1 MEIRRAAVIGAGV
14 MGAGIAA
21 HLANAGIPVDL
32 LDIVPDG
39 ADNRNVIADG
49 AIQKLLKS
57 KPAAFMHKRN
67 ARLVTAGN
75 TEDDLGRLAEADWII
90 EAVIENIDIKRDL
103 YRRVDAVRKPGS
115 VVSSNTSTIPLEAL
129 VDGLGDSF
137 AADFLITHFFNPPRY
152 MRLFE
157 LVVGAA
163 TRPDAAAAIE
173 AFADRGLGK
182 GVVRCNDTPGFIGN
196 RIGIYWLQCAVSDAI
211 ATGVT
216 VEEADAVLG
225 RPCGIPRTG
234 AFGLIDLVGL
244 DLMPHILDSMQSR
257 LAADDPFHAVNEVPE
272 LILKMIGDGYT
283 GRKGKGGFYRL
294 NKADGRRVKEVI
306 DLASGEYHP
315 VQRPKPASVAASRA
329 GGLRAMVSHDDAA
342 GRYAWQVL
350 SKTLSYAARLVPEI
364 ADDIVAVDHA
374 MRLGYNWSFG
384 PFELIDQLGTEWFA
398 DRLREEGREVPAL
411 LEKAAG
417 RPFYRLEAGRME
429 YLAIDGEYTP
439 VERGEGIELLADIK
453 RTSKPL
459 AKNGSASLWDVGDGV
474 VCIEFHTKMN
484 AMDPEIH
491 AMLRKAMAI
500 IPGNYK
506 GLVVYNEGEQFSAG
520 ANIGLMMFAANV
532 AAWSQIDQLVTAGQ
546 QTYLALKRAPFPVV
560 GAPSGLAL
568 GGGCEILLHCDA
580 IQAHAE
586 SYIGLVEVGV
596 GLIPGW
602 GGCKEMLLRWQKLQ
616 RRPGGPMPVVSKTFE
631 TISMAKVATS
641 AAEAQELLFLRE
653 GDRVTMNRDR
663 LLADAKARVLEM
675 ADGYEA
681 PTESEELTL
690 PGPTAKTAMSMAVDG
705 FRLSGMA
712 TAHDVV
718 VADAL
723 SDVLS
728 GDDTDVTE
736 TVTEEQ
742 LLELERR
749 AFMKLVRTPATLD
762 RIEHMLETG
771 KPLRN

>member
-32 LDIVPDG
+32 LDIVPEG
-39 ADNRNVIADG
+39 ASNRNVIAEG
-49 AIQKLLKS
+49 AMQKLLKA

-67 ARLVTAGN
+67 ARLVTPGN
-75 TEDDLGRLAEADWII
+75 TEDHLDRLAGADWII
-90 EAVIENIDIKRDL
+90 EAVIENLDIKRDL
-103 YRRVDAVRKPGS
+103 FRRVDAVRKPGS
-115 VVSSNTSTIPLEAL
+115 VVSSNTSTIPLAAL
-129 VDGLGDSF
+129 IEGQSDAF

-157 LVVGAA
+157 LVTGPA
-163 TRPDAAAAIE
+163 TRSDAAAAIE
-173 AFADRGLGK
+173 AFADRALGK

-196 RIGIYWLQCAVSDAI
+196 RIGVYWLQCAVSEAI
-211 ATGVT
+211 AAGIS
-216 VEEADAVLG
+216 VEAADAVLG

-257 LAADDPFHAVNEVPE
+257 LSADDPFHAVNEVPE
-272 LILKMIGDGYT
+272 LIRKMIADGYT

-294 NKADGRRVKEVI
+294 NRDGGRRVKEVI

-315 VQRPKPASVAASRA
+315 VQRPKLASAAASRK
-329 GGLRAMVSHDDAA
+329 GGLRALLEYDDPT
-342 GRYAWQVL
+342 GRYAWRVL
-350 SKTLSYAARLVPEI
+350 SRTLAYSARLVPEI
-364 ADDIVAVDHA
+364 ANDIVAVDRA
-374 MRLGYNWSFG
+374 MRLGYNWTFG
-384 PFELIDQLGTEWFA
+384 PFELIDQLGTEWLA
-398 DRLREEGREVPAL
+398 SRLREAGEEVPAL
-411 LEKAAG
+411 LEMAAG
-417 RPFYRLEAGRME
+417 RPFYRLENGRME
-429 YLAIDGEYTP
+429 FLGVDGQYRPIEQP
-439 VERGEGIELLADIK
+439 EGVLVLADIK
-453 RTSKPL
+453 RLSKPL
-459 AKNGSASLWDVGDGV
+459 ARNGSASLWDVGDGV

-484 AMDPEIH
+484 AMDPDIH
-491 AMLRKAMAI
+491 AMLRKAMQI
-500 IPGNYK
+500 IPGNYR
-506 GLVVYNEGEQFSAG
+506 GLVIYNEGEQFSAG

-532 AAWSQIDQLVTAGQ
+532 AAWNQLDELVTLGQ

-560 GAPSGLAL
+560 GAPSGMAL
-568 GGGCEILLHCDA
+568 GGGCEVLLHCDA

-602 GGCKEMLLRWQKLQ
+602 GGCKEMLLRWQNLQ
-616 RRPGGPMPVVSKTFE
+616 RRPGGPMPPVSKTFE

-663 LLADAKARVLEM
+663 LLADAKARVLEL
-675 ADGYEA
+675 AEGYEP
-681 PTESEELTL
+681 PTEPAELTL
-690 PGPTAKTAMSMAVDG
+690 PGPTAKAAMSMAVDG
-705 FRLSGMA
+705 FRLSGLA

-728 GDDTDVTE
+728 GGDTDITE
-736 TVTEEQ
+736 TLDEQQ
-742 LLELERR
+742 LLDLERR
-749 AFMKLVRTPATLD
+749 AFMKLVRMPATLD